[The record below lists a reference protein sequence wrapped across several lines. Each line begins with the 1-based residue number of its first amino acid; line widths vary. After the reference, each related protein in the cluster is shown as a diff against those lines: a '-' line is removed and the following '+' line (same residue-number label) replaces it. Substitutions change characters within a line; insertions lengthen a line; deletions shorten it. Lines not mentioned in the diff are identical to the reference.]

1 MGHLI
6 EVRGVRFFYPSAGAA
21 EGRRTALDGV
31 DLTVDEGEW
40 VAVVGANGSGK
51 STLAKHLNALLLP
64 AEGEVRVDGK
74 STRDPVHLWTIRRT
88 VGMVFQNPD
97 NQIVAS
103 LVEEDVAFGPENLG
117 LPPEEIR
124 RRIASSLAA
133 VGMGDFARRAPYQ
146 LSGGQKQRVAIA
158 GVLAMQPRCIVLDE
172 ATAMLDP
179 AGRQEVL
186 QAVERLRRE
195 RGIAVVM
202 ITHFMDEVAHA
213 DRLVVLSGGRVV
225 ADDSPRAVLARA
237 EEVAQLGLE
246 VPQVSE
252 LALELRREGLPLPAD
267 LIAPQ
272 ELVEALCRLRS
283 ST

>member
-1 MGHLI
+1 MAHLI
-6 EVRGVRFFYPSAGAA
+6 EVRGVRYFYPSPD
-21 EGRRTALDGV
+21 EGEQRRTALDGV

-64 AEGEVRVDGK
+64 AEGEVLVDGR
-74 STRDPVHLWTIRRT
+74 STRDPGQLWTIRRT

-117 LPPEEIR
+117 LPPAEIR
-124 RRIASSLAA
+124 SRIASSLAA
-133 VGMGDFARRAPYQ
+133 VGMSQFARRAPYQ

-158 GVLAMQPRCIVLDE
+158 GVLAMEPRCLVLDE

-179 AGRQEVL
+179 AGRAEVL
-186 QAVERLRRE
+186 EAVERLRRE

-202 ITHFMDEVAHA
+202 ITHFMDEVARA
-213 DRLVVLSGGRVV
+213 ERLVVMDGGRVV
-225 ADDSPRAVLARA
+225 ADASPRALLGRV

-246 VPQVSE
+246 VPQASE
-252 LALELRREGLPLPAD
+252 LALELRRRGLPLPAD
-267 LIAPQ
+267 LIAPG
-272 ELVEALCRLRS
+272 ELVEALCRLKS

>member
-6 EVRGVRFFYPSAGAA
+6 EARGVRFFYPTAAGA
-21 EGRRTALDGV
+21 EVRRTALDGV

-40 VAVVGANGSGK
+40 IAVVGANGSGK

-64 AEGEVRVDGK
+64 AEGEVLVEGR
-74 STRDPVHLWTIRRT
+74 STRDATHLWTIRRT

-117 LPPEEIR
+117 VPPAEIR
-124 RRIASSLAA
+124 QRIASSLAA
-133 VGMGDFARRAPYQ
+133 VGMSAFARRAPHQ

-158 GVLAMQPRCIVLDE
+158 GVLAMRPRCIVLDE

-179 AGRQEVL
+179 SGRQEVL
-186 QAVERLRRE
+186 EAVERLRRE
-195 RGIAVVM
+195 QGIAVVM
-202 ITHFMDEVAHA
+202 ITHFMDEVVRA
-213 DRLVVLSGGRVV
+213 DRMVVLAGGRVV
-225 ADDSPRAVLARA
+225 ADDTPRAVLSHA

-252 LALELRREGLPLPAD
+252 LALELRRQGLELPPD
-267 LIAPQ
+267 LIAPR
-272 ELVEALCRLRS
+272 ELVEALCRLKS
-283 ST
+283 NT